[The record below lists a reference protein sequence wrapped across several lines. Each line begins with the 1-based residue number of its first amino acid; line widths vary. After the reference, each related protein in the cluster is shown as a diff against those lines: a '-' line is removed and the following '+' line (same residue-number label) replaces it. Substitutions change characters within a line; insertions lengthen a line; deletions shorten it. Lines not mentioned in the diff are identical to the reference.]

1 MELLFGLIIQLLS
14 CADLPQME
22 MEQCVIDTV
31 EQIDITLDTLN

>member
-14 CADLPQME
+14 CADLPQMD

-31 EQIDITLDTLN
+31 EQIDIALDSID